1 MSAVSAKTSVI
12 IFRQENRT
20 PAAINLYLEK
30 VIAAANKE
38 SALRGREAGRHEEKM
53 IFRNTWDKIIMLLR
67 LLLRLQFHQL
77 PCPLLLAAFR
87 PHPAPCTS
95 SLARLIYYETNMTF
109 SKSLKCASPVTTL
122 QCSST
127 AVA

>member
-38 SALRGREAGRHEEKM
+38 SAFRSPEAGRREEKR
-53 IFRNTWDKIIMLLR
+53 IFRNNWDVS
-67 LLLRLQFHQL
+67 Q
-77 PCPLLLAAFR
+77 
-87 PHPAPCTS
+87 S
-95 SLARLIYYETNMTF
+95 
-109 SKSLKCASPVTTL
+109 
-122 QCSST
+122 
-127 AVA
+127 